1 MSRALDGHRARL
13 GYVVGGVLAI
23 NVLAWGMFMLGAVT
37 SSGPVAG
44 AALAAFVLGAR
55 HAFDADHIAVID
67 DCTRLAVR
75 QGQRRVGMGFT
86 FALGH
91 SSVVLLLTLSVLWL
105 ASTAVN
111 SWASTWQAVGSPFI
125 QGFAG
130 LFLVFVGLLNLRVL
144 VALVTARRRQH
155 EGDSASD
162 LDELLSRRGVFSRL
176 LGGQAQAAV
185 TSSWRLFP
193 IGFLFGL
200 GLETA
205 SEVALL
211 AVAASSAMSG
221 AVSLAALLALPL
233 LFAAGMVMFDTG
245 NSLLVSRLYW
255 TTEQTDVRRVRFNV
269 AMTAVT
275 AAIGLSIGA
284 VYLAGVLSERTP
296 LAALS
301 GIASVSDHF
310 EALGFLLVGMY
321 LVVWVV
327 TLAPMRRRLTA
338 GVPSTTAGEAV

>member
-1 MSRALDGHRARL
+1 M
-13 GYVVGGVLAI
+13 YVLGGVLAI
-23 NVLAWGMFMLGAVT
+23 NLLAWGTFMLGAVT
-37 SSGPVAG
+37 SGGPVAG
-44 AALAAFVLGAR
+44 AAIAAFVLGAR

-91 SSVVLLLTLSVLWL
+91 SSVVLLLTVSVLWL
-105 ASTAVN
+105 ASAAVN
-111 SWASTWQAVGSPFI
+111 SWATTWHDLGSPFI

-130 LFLVFVGLLNLRVL
+130 IFLVFVGLLNLRVL
-144 VALVTARRRQH
+144 VALVMARRPQN
-155 EGDSASD
+155 EGNASSD
-162 LDELLSRRGVFSRL
+162 MEEILTRRGIFSRL
-176 LGGQAQAAV
+176 LGTQAQAAV
-185 TSSWRLFP
+185 ASSWRLFP

-275 AAIGLSIGA
+275 AAIGLGIGA
-284 VYLAGVLSERTP
+284 VYLAGVFAERTP
-296 LAALS
+296 VVALS

-310 EALGFLLVGMY
+310 EALGFVLVGMY
-321 LVVWVV
+321 LVV
-327 TLAPMRRRLTA
+327 
-338 GVPSTTAGEAV
+338 

>member
-1 MSRALDGHRARL
+1 MSRAPDGHRARL
-13 GYVVGGVLAI
+13 VYVVGGVVAI
-23 NVLAWGMFMLGAVT
+23 NLLAWGMFMVGAVS

-44 AALAAFVLGAR
+44 AAIAAFVLGAR

-91 SSVVLLLTLSVLWL
+91 SSVVLLLTVSVLWL

-111 SWASTWQAVGSPFI
+111 SWASTWQTVGSPFI

-144 VALVTARRRQH
+144 IALVTARRRQAQ
-155 EGDSASD
+155 GDTVED
-162 LDELLSRRGVFSRL
+162 LLARRGIFSRL
-176 LGGQAQAAV
+176 LGTQAQAAV

-233 LFAAGMVMFDTG
+233 LFAAGMVMFDTA

-255 TTEQTDVRRVRFNV
+255 TTEQTDVRRVGFNV

-275 AAIGLSIGA
+275 AAIGLVIGA

-296 LAALS
+296 FAALS

-310 EALGFLLVGMY
+310 EALGFLLVGVY
-321 LVVWVV
+321 LVVWIV
-327 TLAPMRRRLTA
+327 TLAPI
-338 GVPSTTAGEAV
+338 VPRSAQGQPSLPVVQEASP